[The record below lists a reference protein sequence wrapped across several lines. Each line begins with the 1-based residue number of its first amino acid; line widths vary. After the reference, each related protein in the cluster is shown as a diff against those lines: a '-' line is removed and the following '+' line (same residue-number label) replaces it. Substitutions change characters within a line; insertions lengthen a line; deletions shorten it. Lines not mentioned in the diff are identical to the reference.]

1 VELKKTH
8 VGAGAKAM
16 HLAYLG
22 DCTVGER
29 TNIGAGTITC
39 NFDGVDKHQTG
50 IGKDAFVG
58 SNATLVA
65 PVEVEDGSY
74 IAAGS
79 VITERVPAGSLAL
92 GRARQVVKQGW
103 VEKRRGPTGSSNSA
117 D

>member
-1 VELKKTH
+1 
-8 VGAGAKAM
+8 
-16 HLAYLG
+16 
-22 DCTVGER
+22 VGER

-65 PVEVEDGSY
+65 PVEVEDESY

-79 VITERVPAGSLAL
+79 VITKRVPRGSLAI
-92 GRARQVVKQGW
+92 GRSHQVVKEGW
-103 VEKRRGPTGSSNSA
+103 NQRRRDKRHE
-117 D
+117 